1 MEQQPN
7 QQAAVS
13 TTGSEQSNFL
23 TAVIEAKHAVKIRE
37 YPKATA
43 LDKVKHNIRYVLTFL
58 GVSPTNWPGEYSLT
72 VIYDYFVN
80 TFNWI
85 SPDDIALAFK
95 AAGEKRFEVDISL
108 YNKTFSAQY
117 VADVV
122 KKYIEWRGSIK
133 DVKIVQQI
141 EEKSKITEAEKEA
154 IMSRALTDAIE
165 IYIKLD
171 WYNDLGNSVHNYLV
185 RKGKI
190 KEDSHLRYVDQAKEK
205 IANVTNCIDKD
216 EYNSAKNF
224 IKKLNGGELPLQVE
238 FVAKEIC
245 LNEYLK
251 YMTTK

>member
-1 MEQQPN
+1 MDN
-7 QQAAVS
+7 KATAL
-13 TTGSEQSNFL
+13 TTGSEQSNLL
-23 TAVIEAKHAVKIRE
+23 TVVIEAKHAVKIRE

-43 LDKVKHNIRYVLTFL
+43 TDKVKDNIRYVLTFL
-58 GVSPTNWPGEYSLT
+58 GVAPASWPGEYSLT

-95 AAGEKRFEVDISL
+95 CAGEKRFDADLSL

-122 KKYIEWRGSIK
+122 KKYIDWRYTIK
-133 DVKIVQQI
+133 DIKIVPQI
-141 EEKSKITEAEKEA
+141 EEKSTITEAEKEA

-165 IYIKLD
+165 IYCKMD
-171 WYNDLGNSVHNYLV
+171 WYNDLGNSIHNYLV

-190 KEDSHLRYVDQAKEK
+190 KEDSYLRYMDEAERKVKVVS
-205 IANVTNCIDKD
+205 NSLTKD
-216 EYNSAKNF
+216 EYRAAKAF
-224 IKKLNGGELPLQVE
+224 IEKLNAGEAVPKVE

-251 YMTTK
+251 YMTK